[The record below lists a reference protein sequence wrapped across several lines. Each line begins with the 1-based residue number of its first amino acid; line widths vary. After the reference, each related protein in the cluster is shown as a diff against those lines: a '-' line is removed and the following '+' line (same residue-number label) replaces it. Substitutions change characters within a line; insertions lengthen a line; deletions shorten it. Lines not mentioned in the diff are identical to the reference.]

1 MLKMMAGAQMTHIP
15 YKGGGPAL
23 TDLMGGQIQF
33 MLENIPSTL
42 PLAKSGKVRALA
54 ITALKRSP
62 LVPDLPTLDEAGLKG
77 YEIVG
82 WNGLLVPAATPRT
95 VVSLLHRTTVKALEL
110 PDMKERLATLG
121 AEGVGS
127 SPDQFKAFVQSEIR
141 KWARVVTD
149 AGLKAE

>member
-1 MLKMMAGAQMTHIP
+1 
-15 YKGGGPAL
+15 
-23 TDLMGGQIQF
+23 
-33 MLENIPSTL
+33 
-42 PLAKSGKVRALA
+42 
-54 ITALKRSP
+54 
-62 LVPDLPTLDEAGLKG
+62 LKG